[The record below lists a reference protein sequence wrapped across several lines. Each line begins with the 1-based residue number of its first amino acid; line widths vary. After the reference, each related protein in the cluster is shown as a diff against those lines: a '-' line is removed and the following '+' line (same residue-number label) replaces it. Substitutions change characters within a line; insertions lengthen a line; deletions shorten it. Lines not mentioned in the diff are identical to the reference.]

1 MDIRRILTRLRSKHA
16 TSSKFRGRTPLI
28 TQLSAAIQAGSSE
41 STSGMPG
48 AGRDKLVALQVLF
61 ERLERMSD
69 IASRMNEAQELVGNI
84 VKEAHEFSMA
94 TDLIAALEH
103 SKIEPS
109 LKQYLP
115 EAMTKLGRYYAAVC
129 ELVSAARE
137 RKNHVFQNVHVEPC
151 QVLVP
156 ADIEESS
163 LGTRLL
169 GVAPTLGHLPASR
182 TGELADTLQKR
193 MVEIAGHRA
202 VHAEIQLL
210 FFYELQ
216 PESPRPRIICSNK
229 SACYLCNLFFQ
240 VHGGFCIPKT
250 HGRIYDKWILP
261 DWLAIPSCRQR
272 ELSIILEL
280 FKDTLDGRIKEVSM
294 SKRKPYNHP
303 NESNLQSPADYSSTE
318 LSAPLA
324 QSSRSILLPRAVRF
338 QEMKSITKLP
348 GEAVLP
354 STQPRVPPEPPKPPH
369 VTGTADVHPETF
381 TALDTVKLANNKRE
395 NKSSLDLMSLVTL
408 RQKHLPYSQILTL
421 ATPSLYVRIDK
432 LFVILEFA
440 EALSGRLFIT
450 KKGEWEPSK
459 TVRIVD
465 INDIPTTS
473 ELEVHCSQES
483 NEVQILLQNQKA
495 EIFHIKFV
503 WGNAC

>member
-1 MDIRRILTRLRSKHA
+1 
-16 TSSKFRGRTPLI
+16 
-28 TQLSAAIQAGSSE
+28 
-41 STSGMPG
+41 
-48 AGRDKLVALQVLF
+48 
-61 ERLERMSD
+61 
-69 IASRMNEAQELVGNI
+69 
-84 VKEAHEFSMA
+84 
-94 TDLIAALEH
+94 
-103 SKIEPS
+103 
-109 LKQYLP
+109 
-115 EAMTKLGRYYAAVC
+115 
-129 ELVSAARE
+129 
-137 RKNHVFQNVHVEPC
+137 
-151 QVLVP
+151 
-156 ADIEESS
+156 
-163 LGTRLL
+163 
-169 GVAPTLGHLPASR
+169 
-182 TGELADTLQKR
+182 

-261 DWLAIPSCRQR
+261 DWSEIPSGRQR
-272 ELSIILEL
+272 ELSIILES

-294 SKRKPYNHP
+294 SKRKPYNHQ

-324 QSSRSILLPRAVRF
+324 QSSRSILIPRVVRF
-338 QEMKSITKLP
+338 QEVKSITKLP

-354 STQPRVPPEPPKPPH
+354 STQSRAPPKPPH
-369 VTGTADVHPETF
+369 VTSTTDVHPETF
-381 TALDTVKLANNKRE
+381 TALDTVKVANNKRE

-421 ATPSLYVRIDK
+421 ATPSLYVPIDK

-440 EALSGRLFIT
+440 EALSGRLFVT

-459 TVRIVD
+459 AVRIVD

-483 NEVQILLQNQKA
+483 NEVQVLLQSQGT
-495 EIFHIKFV
+495 ELFSIRFV
-503 WGNAC
+503 WDDSY